1 MKLPLEA
8 CVSNG
13 SSPAGD
19 AIVGDSR
26 NFRRW
31 SLPGEVSTG
40 VGQIWEVSFL
50 SPVLASPCCLSAIR

>member
-1 MKLPLEA
+1 MKPPLED

-31 SLPGEVSTG
+31 SLPEEVSTG
-40 VGQIWEVSFL
+40 VGQI
-50 SPVLASPCCLSAIR
+50 